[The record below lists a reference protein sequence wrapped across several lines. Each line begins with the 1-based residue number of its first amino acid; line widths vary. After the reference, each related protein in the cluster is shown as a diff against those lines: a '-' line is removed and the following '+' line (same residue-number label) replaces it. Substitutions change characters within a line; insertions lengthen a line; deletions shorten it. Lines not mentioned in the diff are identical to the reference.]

1 MDAGRAAA
9 LRAALRGSAWV
20 ERTTAF
26 ARSLRGAG
34 HRPGGL
40 LLVGTPE
47 DEPWHLTAHLADE
60 ARFGGLPEL
69 TPTLVRH
76 APPPGAPAHLAIGLE
91 RLEQAGRGE
100 TLFVVAPTAA
110 PDALLERVDDARRS
124 GAVVLAVDG
133 GDPQL
138 EGLAHDALTVPPPGS
153 YDEAEL
159 RRGARR
165 SAPQV
170 DFDLATHL
178 VSVAAGSADERG
190 GRWSR
195 LLGSLRG

>member
-20 ERTTAF
+20 ERTTSF

-40 LLVGTPE
+40 LVVGTPE
-47 DEPWHLTAHLADE
+47 DEPWHLTAHLTDE

-76 APPPGAPAHLAIGLE
+76 TPPPGAPAHLAIGME

-100 TLFVVAPTAA
+100 TLFVVAPTAT
-110 PDALLERVDDARRS
+110 PEGMLERLDDARRA
-124 GAVVLAVDG
+124 GAVVLAVDA
-133 GDPQL
+133 GDPEL
-138 EGLAHDALTVPPPGS
+138 EGLAHDALVVPPPGS

-159 RRGARR
+159 RHGAKR
-165 SAPQV
+165 SAPVV

-178 VSVAAGSADERG
+178 VSVAAGSGDEPG
-190 GRWSR
+190 SRWAR
-195 LLGSLRG
+195 LRSVLRG